1 VCSCFHSKLDLTWSV
16 LAPGAPR
23 EQQLAL
29 ARAKAGIEQQVADV
43 KAELVRRQRKLD
55 DAKHEMNLTIEAKVE
70 ESLAC

>member
-1 VCSCFHSKLDLTWSV
+1 
-16 LAPGAPR
+16 
-23 EQQLAL
+23 LAL

>member
-1 VCSCFHSKLDLTWSV
+1 LDLTWSV

-29 ARAKAGIEQQVADV
+29 ARAKAQVADV